1 MRFRAFLAVVA
12 LCAGIV
18 LVPSAAAKFRISLVL
33 GKGSPAVGQPLTVS
47 LRTDTTL
54 PAEHSLR
61 LIAVAP
67 GRIRYDVVGAIT
79 GASSLANARIP
90 RDGFEVEL
98 VRVRA
103 DRWRGIVSFPRRGRW
118 QLVVPNWGPDGFAIP
133 PPLVR
138 WVVVR

>member
-1 MRFRAFLAVVA
+1 MRLRSLLFLLT
-12 LCAGIV
+12 LCVGVV
-18 LVPSAAAKFRISLVL
+18 LVPSAAAKFRMTVVL
-33 GKGSPAVGQPLTVS
+33 GKGSPPVGQPLTVS
-47 LRTDTTL
+47 LRTDTPL
-54 PAEHSLR
+54 PAEHRLR

-67 GRIRYDVVGAIT
+67 GRLRYDVVGTIT
-79 GASSLANARIP
+79 GASSLANASIP

-98 VRVRA
+98 VRVRG
-103 DRWRGIVSFPRRGRW
+103 DRWRGIVSFPSRGRW